1 MKTCSSETTFILF
14 QCLILC
20 LRCHVLLFFLVYSFM
35 LENESSSSRISLMK
49 GGNILFE
56 FPSCLKIFL
65 FYPNTWLIIWWS
77 STHCSFGWNSDY
89 WVYLKNLRYIFIF
102 PILWILSLQGTI
114 QNTFTNFLCT
124 YGTLTLVHLIRQ
136 TSTGLHSEESSLRFV
151 GGNHFAAAGSE
162 VVFKGASVIGVHG
175 RRSCSEWFVGG

>member
-1 MKTCSSETTFILF
+1 MKTCSPETTFILF

-20 LRCHVLLFFLVYSFM
+20 LRCHVLLFSWFIPLCWKM
-35 LENESSSSRISLMK
+35 KAHLMK

-56 FPSCLKIFL
+56 FPSCLKMFL
-65 FYPNTWLIIWWS
+65 FCPNTWLIIWWS
-77 STHCSFGWNSDY
+77 STHRSFGWNSDY
-89 WVYLKNLRYIFIF
+89 WVYLKNLPYIFIF

-124 YGTLTLVHLIRQ
+124 YGTLTWVHLIRQ

-162 VVFKGASVIGVHG
+162 VVFKGASVTGVHG
-175 RRSCSEWFVGG
+175 RRSCGEWFVGG